1 MDPASLALAIGA
13 AKKIIDTCGDL
24 KEAYKG
30 IDALLSHAEAA
41 EDHAAKKPKTRQQQI
56 LEQRAHDQ
64 GESDSFSE
72 IADEVFTA
80 RNNAIALENL
90 YREIDRKWGRG
101 TVDEIKKIRTER
113 KAKREKQAKEI
124 AAAKKKEH
132 EARMAFLK
140 KWSIILAQL
149 VGIAAAAVTIG
160 YYVWANRCVEA
171 VCR

>member
-30 IDALLSHAEAA
+30 IDALLSHEEAA

-56 LEQRAHDQ
+56 LAQRAHDS

-90 YREIDRKWGRG
+90 YREIDRKWGKG

-113 KAKREKQAKEI
+113 KAKR
-124 AAAKKKEH
+124 KK
-132 EARMAFLK
+132 
-140 KWSIILAQL
+140 
-149 VGIAAAAVTIG
+149 
-160 YYVWANRCVEA
+160 
-171 VCR
+171 

>member
-30 IDALLSHAEAA
+30 IDALLSHEEAA
-41 EDHAAKKPKTRQQQI
+41 ENHTTKKPKTHQQKI
-56 LEQRAHDQ
+56 LQQRAHDS
-64 GESDSFSE
+64 GEADSFSE

-101 TVDEIKKIRTER
+101 TVDEIKEIRAKR
-113 KAKREKQAKEI
+113 KAKRKKQAKEI
-124 AAAKKKEH
+124 AAARKKEH
-132 EARMAFLK
+132 EERMAALK

-149 VGIAAAAVTIG
+149 VGIATAAVTIG
-160 YYVWANRCVEA
+160 YLVWANRCVEA

>member
-13 AKKIIDTCGDL
+13 AKKIIDTAGDL
-24 KEAYKG
+24 KAAYKG
-30 IDALLSHAEAA
+30 IDSLMAHEEAA
-41 EDHAAKKPKTRQQQI
+41 ETHAAKKPKTRQQQI
-56 LEQRAHDQ
+56 LQQRAHDQ
-64 GESDSFSE
+64 GETDSFSE
-72 IADEVFTA
+72 IADEVITS

-90 YREIDRKWGRG
+90 YREIDRKYGKG

-149 VGIAAAAVTIG
+149 VGIAAVAVTIG